1 MNIVPKAPLFCDPI
15 YNGAADP
22 VVIWNS
28 QENAWWMFY
37 TNRRAYGLNIGF
49 SFMHGTD
56 IGIASSTDGG
66 LSWLYRGTAQG
77 LCYEPGRN
85 TYWAPEIIEHEG
97 VYHMYV
103 SYVKGIPQNYD
114 CGRDILHY
122 TSRDLWNWTF
132 ESKLNL
138 SSDRVID
145 ACVIRLPDG
154 HFKMWY
160 KDERQNSC
168 TCCADSRDL
177 FNWEYRGVAADD
189 CCQEGPNVFALG
201 GYYWMIADVWDG
213 LAVYRSE
220 DLTVFTRQEENILRG
235 SGTRDTDRSN
245 GSHAD
250 VFAVDGKAY
259 IVYFTYPCPDT
270 APTVS
275 VVQMAELRVED
286 GRLVCLRDDSPDVE
300 WPRR

>member
-1 MNIVPKAPLFCDPI
+1 MIPSPLYRDPI

-22 VVIWNS
+22 MVIRK
-28 QENAWWMFY
+28 AADGKYYMFY
-37 TNRRAYGLNIGF
+37 TQRRANQQVVGVSFAYGTAIGVAE
-49 SFMHGTD
+49 SDNGRDWH
-56 IGIASSTDGG
+56 
-66 LSWLYRGTAQG
+66 YRGALELDFEFG
-77 LCYEPGRN
+77 HN
-85 TYWAPEIIEHEG
+85 TFWAPEIVYDEEG
-97 VYHMYV
+97 RLYHMYV
-103 SYVKGIPQNYD
+103 TYIQGIYTRWE
-114 CGRDILHY
+114 GVATLEHY
-122 TSRDLWNWTF
+122 TSADLFHW
-132 ESKLNL
+132 EHIGSL
-138 SSDRVID
+138 SFGSSRIID
-145 ACVIRLPDG
+145 PAIYRLPDG
-154 HFKMWY
+154 TWRMWY

-168 TCCADSRDL
+168 TCYADSRDL

-220 DLTVFTRQEENILRG
+220 DLTVFARQEENILRG
-235 SGTRDTDRSN
+235 SGARDTDRSN

-286 GRLVCLRDDSPDVE
+286 SRLVCLRDDSPDVE
-300 WPRR
+300 WPRG

>member
-1 MNIVPKAPLFCDPI
+1 MYVTYIQGI
-15 YNGAADP
+15 YTR
-22 VVIWNS
+22 W
-28 QENAWWMFY
+28 
-37 TNRRAYGLNIGF
+37 
-49 SFMHGTD
+49 
-56 IGIASSTDGG
+56 
-66 LSWLYRGTAQG
+66 
-77 LCYEPGRN
+77 
-85 TYWAPEIIEHEG
+85 EG
-97 VYHMYV
+97 VAT
-103 SYVKGIPQNYD
+103 
-114 CGRDILHY
+114 LEHY
-122 TSRDLWNWTF
+122 TSADLFHW
-132 ESKLNL
+132 EHIGSL
-138 SSDRVID
+138 SFGSSRIID
-145 ACVIRLPDG
+145 PAIYRLPDG
-154 HFKMWY
+154 TWRMWY
-160 KDERQNSC
+160 KDERQNSY
-168 TCCADSRDL
+168 TCYADSRDL

-220 DLTVFTRQEENILRG
+220 DLTVFNRQEENILRG
-235 SGTRDTDRSN
+235 SGARDTDRSN

-300 WPRR
+300 WPRG